1 GAHIAIGILV
11 AMIAVMAF
19 ELLPN
24 SATALLAALA
34 MVAGGCVKLDAIYRI
49 ISWKTVVLIAGMLPL
64 ATALTKTGATVLMA
78 KGLVMA
84 LGSLGPFAMLAALF
98 LVTAVVGLF
107 ISNSATAVLIAP
119 VAIDTAQQ
127 LHVSPHAF
135 AMTVAIACCAAY

>member
-78 KGLVMA
+78 KGLVAA
-84 LGSLGPFAMLAALF
+84 LGSLGPIAMLAFVFLATAL
-98 LVTAVVGLF
+98 VGLF
-107 ISNSATAVLIAP
+107 VSNSDRKSV
-119 VAIDTAQQ
+119 
-127 LHVSPHAF
+127 
-135 AMTVAIACCAAY
+135 